1 MRELDS
7 LAPSDFSENCPVLVA
22 PDFSFI
28 RSFTRADK
36 KSLQIGCSAMEKGI
50 KLTDAERVCFK
61 ESVAIRQKQSDK
73 WTRIT
78 LCGTNCAGNKVFCS
92 I

>member
-28 RSFTRADK
+28 RGFTRADK
-36 KSLQIGCSAMEKGI
+36 KSLKTGGFRRGKRNQ
-50 KLTDAERVCFK
+50 TDRRRTGVLQRIRRDAPET
-61 ESVAIRQKQSDK
+61 IRQVNANNVVRDE
-73 WTRIT
+73 
-78 LCGTNCAGNKVFCS
+78 LCRK
-92 I
+92 

>member
-36 KSLQIGCSAMEKGI
+36 KSLQIGCSAMEKEI
-50 KLTDAERVCFK
+50 ELTEAERVCFK
-61 ESVAIRQKQSDK
+61 ESGK

-78 LCGTNCAGNKVFCS
+78 LCGTNYARNKVFCS

>member
-1 MRELDS
+1 MASSMRKHDRVEKEPRQKQIDKINRFSYPKTMRELDS

-36 KSLQIGCSAMEKGI
+36 KSLQIGSPPWK
-50 KLTDAERVCFK
+50 KK
-61 ESVAIRQKQSDK
+61 S
-73 WTRIT
+73 
-78 LCGTNCAGNKVFCS
+78 N
-92 I
+92 

>member
-1 MRELDS
+1 M
-7 LAPSDFSENCPVLVA
+7 
-22 PDFSFI
+22 
-28 RSFTRADK
+28 
-36 KSLQIGCSAMEKGI
+36 SAMEKGI

-61 ESVAIRQKQSDK
+61 ESVAMRPKQSDK

-78 LCGTNCAGNKVFCS
+78 LCGTNCAGNKFFCS

>member
-1 MRELDS
+1 M
-7 LAPSDFSENCPVLVA
+7 
-22 PDFSFI
+22 
-28 RSFTRADK
+28 
-36 KSLQIGCSAMEKGI
+36 SAMEKEI

-61 ESVAIRQKQSDK
+61 ESGK

-78 LCGTNCAGNKVFCS
+78 LCGMNCAGNKVFCS